1 MMVIAFSN
9 ERSVYPWGCRAGS
22 FFNRLNG
29 FILTITGEFFS
40 INSYENGN
48 KFRKGTDG

>member
-9 ERSVYPWGCRAGS
+9 KRSVYPWGRRAGS

-48 KFRKGTDG
+48 KLKKGAHG